1 MTSRHVSPAVMEQIA
16 QEFRSRRSGPQT
28 RADNSDRDGTQRSRT
43 SARFRFGNKFE
54 LDTAAYEL
62 RFSGE
67 PRKLSRIPMK
77 VLHLLLE
84 QPGRLVHRHEIVQRV
99 WGDLVSVDTDRN
111 INETIRRIR
120 RALDENPEEP
130 RYLQTVHGIGYRF
143 IAPVIRVLESP
154 TKYA

>member
-1 MTSRHVSPAVMEQIA
+1 
-16 QEFRSRRSGPQT
+16 
-28 RADNSDRDGTQRSRT
+28 
-43 SARFRFGNKFE
+43 
-54 LDTAAYEL
+54 
-62 RFSGE
+62 
-67 PRKLSRIPMK
+67 MK